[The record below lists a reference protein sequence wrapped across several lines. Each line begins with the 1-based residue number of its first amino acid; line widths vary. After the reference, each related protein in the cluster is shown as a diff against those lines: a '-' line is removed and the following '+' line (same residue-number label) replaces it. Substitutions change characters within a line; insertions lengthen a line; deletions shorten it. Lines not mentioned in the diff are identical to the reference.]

1 MKVLVTGANGFVGQA
16 LCRRLCEDEKHEV
29 VAAVRG
35 EAKSITGI
43 SHCQVGDIHSQ
54 TAWKHALG
62 GVDVVV
68 HLAGRAH
75 VMHDTHIDPLAAYK
89 AINTYGT
96 LNAARQAVA
105 AGVRRFIY
113 VSSIKV
119 CGEGQSLVSEA
130 AYDETQPPAP
140 SDAYAISKL
149 EAEQGLQDI
158 ARTTGLEVVI
168 LRPPLVY
175 GPGVGANFLRLMR
188 MVDCGWPLPLGTVSN
203 HRDLI
208 YLGNLVDAIA
218 ACITHV
224 AAANKTFLLADG
236 DGVSTPELIRRLA
249 TALGRPARLLPIP
262 EIGLRIAGILTGK
275 STAVNR
281 LLGSLM
287 VDGSAIRHN
296 LDWTP
301 PYSMREGLL
310 ETAKWYRCAQ
320 KNRLYSLV
328 GK

>member
-1 MKVLVTGANGFVGQA
+1 MRVLVTGANGFIGQT

-35 EAKSITGI
+35 GGNSIAGI
-43 SHCQVGDIHSQ
+43 THLSVGDIHSQ
-54 TAWKHALG
+54 TTWKHALG

-75 VMHDTHIDPLAAYK
+75 VMRDTHIDPLAGYR
-89 AINTYGT
+89 AINTDGT

-113 VSSIKV
+113 LSSIKV

-130 AYDETQPPAP
+130 AYDETQLPAP

-149 EAEQGLQDI
+149 EAEKGLKDI
-158 ARTTGLEVVI
+158 AKTTGLEVVI

-175 GPGVGANFLRLMR
+175 GPGVTANFLRLMR
-188 MVDCGWPLPLGTVSN
+188 MVDRGWPLPLGAVN
-203 HRDLI
+203 NRRDLI

-218 ACITHV
+218 TCITHV

-236 DGVSTPELIRRLA
+236 DDVSTPELIRRLSD
-249 TALGRPARLLPIP
+249 ALGCPARLLPMP
-262 EIGLRIAGILTGK
+262 EHGLRIAGILTGK
-275 STAVNR
+275 SMAVNR

-287 VDGSAIRHN
+287 VDSSAIRQD
-296 LDWTP
+296 LDWSP
-301 PYSMREGLL
+301 LYSMREGLL
-310 ETAKWYRCAQ
+310 ETVKWYRCAQ
-320 KNRLYSLV
+320 NNRLTNSPP
-328 GK
+328 